1 MVRKTTPAVY
11 IRIRCLAELVY
22 ESEVNAKSVAK
33 SDHQKGQVFRVQDY
47 SVEINGFSG

>member
-1 MVRKTTPAVY
+1 MAKKTTPAVF

-33 SDHQKGQVFRVQDY
+33 SDRQKGQVFQVQDY
-47 SVEINGFSG
+47 SVEINGFGG